1 MNEAQT
7 FIDNLQAY
15 QQGLADMQAHYEALI
30 ASGKLVDTKTFLE
43 ALAENVRY
51 EMNGDSADIKW
62 TFR

>member
-15 QQGLADMQAHYEALI
+15 QQGLADMQAHYEGLI
-30 ASGKLVDTKTFLE
+30 AEGKLVNTKEFLE

-51 EMNGDSADIKW
+51 EMNGGTADIKW
-62 TFR
+62 NFR

>member
-7 FIDNLQAY
+7 FINNLQAY
-15 QQGLADMQAHYEALI
+15 QQGLADMQAYYEGLI
-30 ASGKLVDTKTFLE
+30 AEGKLVDTKAFLE

-51 EMNGDSADIKW
+51 EMNGDTADIKW